1 MALVINTN
9 MASENAVRMLDQT
22 SRSQKTSMERL
33 TSGLRINKTADDA
46 AGKAVVVRM
55 DSQVRGTDMAIRNAQ
70 DGINLVQTMDGAME
84 EAINMLQRIRELA
97 VQSAND
103 TYTSSQRAQMNEE
116 VSQLITEIDRIAKTT
131 KFNGTALLNGSNA
144 KLSFWAGWETAAD
157 NQITVSTFNLSQGA
171 NSYGTIGI
179 LSQGSALSAI
189 TKVDKDLSALNKI
202 RAKWGAVQNRLE
214 YTISNLQNVN
224 ENIKAS
230 RSQIQDA
237 DFARESA
244 NLARTQVLQQAGM
257 AMLSQ
262 ANQNSQQVLSL
273 LR

>member
-1 MALVINTN
+1 
-9 MASENAVRMLDQT
+9 
-22 SRSQKTSMERL
+22 
-33 TSGLRINKTADDA
+33 
-46 AGKAVVVRM
+46 VVVRM

-70 DGINLVQTMDGAME
+70 DGINLIQTMDGAVE
-84 EAINMLQRIRELA
+84 EYVNMLQRMRELGIQA
-97 VQSAND
+97 TND
-103 TYTSSQRAQMNEE
+103 TYTKSQRAQMNEE
-116 VSQLITEIDRIAKTT
+116 FQQLQKELDRIALTT
-131 KFNGTALLNGSNA
+131 KFNGTDLLNTGS
-144 KLSFWAGWETAAD
+144 KLSFWTGWETAAD
-157 NQITVSTFNLSQGA
+157 NQITVSRYNMQTSNLNISTNISIGSQA
-171 NSYGTIGI
+171 A
-179 LSQGSALSAI
+179 ALSAI
-189 TKVDKDLSALNKI
+189 SVIDKALSTINTQ